1 MRRGI
6 ETPAHFR
13 CLQFVRKEAGKV
25 RVRVVCIQFGQRV
38 VEGSEETWE
47 REEAKR
53 VRPLCLF
60 KFTDFQLLYWLHQL
74 VW

>member
-25 RVRVVCIQFGQRV
+25 RVRVVCMQFGQSGKG
-38 VEGSEETWE
+38 E
-47 REEAKR
+47 
-53 VRPLCLF
+53 
-60 KFTDFQLLYWLHQL
+60 D
-74 VW
+74 